1 MRTGWILALAV
12 ILLALAAFPVA
23 AQPVVSAK
31 AGAIDYVEGKVYL
44 GDELVAPS
52 ATKFPDIKE
61 NAVVRTTDGRA
72 EVLLTPGIVL
82 RLAENS
88 TFRMISNR
96 LIDTRVELQRGSAVV
111 EVDAILKD
119 NNVTVLCKDA
129 TVTFAKAGIY
139 RFDSEPARLRVFKGE
154 AGVAMGDR
162 TVQVSAGKMLAMS
175 GEMASAQR
183 FDAEDTDSLDNW
195 SQRRASYMAAAN
207 VSAARALT
215 TGGYGG
221 SGYGGYGYGGYGY
234 GLGGYS
240 GCMGSGMWAYN
251 SWFGMTTFVPCSG
264 TFSSPYGF
272 NYWSPYTVGRV
283 FYTPPQMPAR
293 GFGGGNTSGYTN
305 VSPTAGGYSGTMTSS
320 PSVGVS
326 PMSSAST
333 GASSAGSS
341 AVGHSG
347 GGAAGGSASGHGR

>member
-1 MRTGWILALAV
+1 MRTSWILALAV
-12 ILLALAAFPVA
+12 ILLALAAFPIA

-61 NAVVRTTDGRA
+61 NGVVRTTDGRA
-72 EVLLTPGIVL
+72 EILLTPGIVL

-88 TFRMISNR
+88 TLRMISNR
-96 LIDTRVELQRGSAVV
+96 LIDTRAELQRGSASV
-111 EVDAILKD
+111 EVDGILKD
-119 NNVTVLCKDA
+119 NNVTVICKDA
-129 TVTFAKAGIY
+129 TVTFTKAGIY
-139 RFDSEPARLRVFKGE
+139 RFDADSARLRVFKGE
-154 AGVAMGDR
+154 AQVAMGDR
-162 TVQVSAGKMLAMS
+162 TVEVSGGKMLTMS
-175 GEMASAQR
+175 GEMASAQK
-183 FDAEDTDSLDNW
+183 FDTEDTDSLDNW
-195 SQRRASYMAAAN
+195 SERRASYMAAAN

-221 SGYGGYGYGGYGY
+221 YGYGGYGYGGYGY
-234 GLGGYS
+234 GRYS

-264 TFSSPYGF
+264 SYMNPYGYR
-272 NYWSPYTVGRV
+272 YWSPSTVGQV
-283 FYTPPQMPAR
+283 FYRPPQMPAS
-293 GFGGGNTSGYTN
+293 GFGGSNNLGYSS
-305 VSPTAGGYSGTMTSS
+305 VSPTSGGYSG
-320 PSVGVS
+320 SVGSSSSVGAS